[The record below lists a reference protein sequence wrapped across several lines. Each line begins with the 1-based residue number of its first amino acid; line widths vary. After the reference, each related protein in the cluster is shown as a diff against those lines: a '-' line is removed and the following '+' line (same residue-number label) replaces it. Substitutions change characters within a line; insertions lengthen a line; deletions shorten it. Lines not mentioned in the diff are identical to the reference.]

1 MNKGKIFEY
10 IDSKSELFTKLSDK
24 VWDAAELRFTEK
36 VSSELLCKALEDEG
50 FTVERGI
57 GKLDTAFC
65 GHFGSGKPVIAFLGE
80 FDALPRMS
88 QKAGIPYREEA
99 KSGGNGHGCG
109 HNLLGAGALAAAFGV
124 KRYLEE
130 CECEGT
136 VIYFGCPGE
145 EGGSGKVF
153 MVREG
158 VFDGVDCALTWHPSD
173 RNEVSATSYLASYTV
188 SYRFRGISAH
198 AAANPESGRS
208 ALDALELMNIGVQFL
223 REHISPE
230 ARIHYAI
237 TDTGGS
243 APNIVQSTAEAVYQF
258 RAPTGAQAAEIY
270 RRLNKIAEGAA
281 LMTETEVDIR
291 FVRASSNTLP
301 NTIMEQMLYENMAAL
316 PRPTVPDSE
325 KELMSA
331 ISETLPPAENTHWG
345 EVLPYTPST
354 ASKPASTDV
363 GDVSWVCPTAQFDG
377 AVWPAN
383 TPMHSWQAVAVGKSE
398 TAHRGMIFAGK
409 ALAATAIDLFEQ
421 PEKFAA
427 AQAEFIRRTAAVP
440 YVCPIPNSVMPDMP
454 K

>member
-1 MNKGKIFEY
+1 MNKDKVFEY
-10 IDSKSELFTKLSDK
+10 IDSKSELFATLSDK
-24 VWDAAELRFTEK
+24 VWNAAELRFTEK
-36 VSSELLCKALEDEG
+36 VSAELLSKALEDEG

-57 GKLDTAFC
+57 GKLETAFC
-65 GHFGSGKPVIAFLGE
+65 GRFGSGKPVIAFLGE
-80 FDALPRMS
+80 FDALPRLS
-88 QKAGIPYREEA
+88 QKAGIPCKEEA
-99 KSGGNGHGCG
+99 VAGGNGHGCG

-130 CECEGT
+130 SGREGT
-136 VIYFGCPGE
+136 VIYYGCPGE

-158 VFDGVDCALTWHPSD
+158 VFDGVDCALTWHPAD
-173 RNEVSATSYLASYTV
+173 HNEVTATSYLASYTV
-188 SYRFRGISAH
+188 NYRFRGTSAH
-198 AAANPESGRS
+198 AAANPEAGRS

-223 REHISPE
+223 REHIPSE

-258 RAPTGAQAAEIY
+258 RAPRLHQAAAIY
-270 RRLNKIAEGAA
+270 PRLNKIAEGAA

-291 FVRASSNTLP
+291 FIRASSNTLP
-301 NTIMEQMLYENMAAL
+301 NTVMEQMLYENMAAL
-316 PRPTVPDSE
+316 PHPTVPDSE
-325 KELMSA
+325 KEFMAA
-331 ISETLPPAENTHWG
+331 ISATLPPADSTNWG
-345 EVLPYTPST
+345 EVLPYVPSS
-354 ASKPASTDV
+354 ASRPASTDV
-363 GDVSWVCPTAQFDG
+363 GDVSQVCPTAQLDG

-421 PEKFAA
+421 PEKLAA
-427 AQAEFIRRTAAVP
+427 AKEEFLRRTAIAP
-440 YVCPIPNSVMPDMP
+440 YTCPIPADVMPDMP